1 MKTLGLFSIAALLYV
16 LGGVFMKYSQGLTQA
31 LPTLAL
37 TILFS
42 CGALLQAWAMKGAEL
57 GSSYVIVLGL
67 EAMLAVALGTVLFGE
82 HIGVRSL
89 VGITLVV
96 LGIIVLRPA

>member
-1 MKTLGLFSIAALLYV
+1 MKTLGLFSVAALLYV
-16 LGGVFMKYSQGLTQA
+16 LGGGFMKYSQGLTQA

-67 EAMLAVALGTVLFGE
+67 EAMLAVALGTVFFCEKNWGSPL
-82 HIGVRSL
+82 
-89 VGITLVV
+89 
-96 LGIIVLRPA
+96 LGDTAHFLRV